1 VLLELLVLDDMSG
14 CCGCCCCLA
23 IAAND
28 DDANEDDGTETDSDA
43 AAADGGDGGKCSGG
57 AEANFVFGQ
66 DERHT
71 AYRNNISRPGNGHS
85 DANDGVCDDD
95 NVCDEDGD
103 TDSSEVF
110 TVFKKLADILP
121 TRVA

>member
-1 VLLELLVLDDMSG
+1 MLLELLVLDDMSG
-14 CCGCCCCLA
+14 GGDCGGGCCCLA
-23 IAAND
+23 IAANV
-28 DDANEDDGTETDSDA
+28 DDGAEAKTDA
-43 AAADGGDGGKCSGG
+43 KAGDGGDGGKCSGG

-95 NVCDEDGD
+95 NICDEDGD

-110 TVFKKLADILP
+110 PVFKKLADIFP